1 MEMLKNE
8 EYAMEHIPIDKVL
21 KKAKKIDSRI
31 LGEHLLNLKTDNWLK
46 TYFMAPQTQQET
58 IHNQFIAQL

>member
-21 KKAKKIDSRI
+21 KRAKKIDSRI
-31 LGEHLLNLKTDNWLK
+31 LAEHLLNLKTDNWLK
-46 TYFMAPQTQQET
+46 AYFMAPQNQQ
-58 IHNQFIAQL
+58 